1 MLTKQVKKIK
11 VIQTDDRR
19 EFETLFNR
27 ATEELSEKGT
37 EFETDIQQFTGTH
50 CAYILYTEIKH
61 EFNLVSDEFHAQ
73 GIHYLCG
80 QCPLHDPQE
89 DGRQKKVYC
98 KYADCGMTDVRHEV
112 CELFYKKVKQGE
124 IKPLY

>member
-1 MLTKQVKKIK
+1 MLTKTLKKIK
-11 VIQTDDRR
+11 VIQTDDRQL
-19 EFETLFNR
+19 FETLFNR

-37 EFETDIQQFTGTH
+37 EFETDIQPFTGTH
-50 CAYILYTEIKH
+50 CAYILYTEIKR
-61 EFNLVSDEFHAQ
+61 EFNLVSDEFHEQ

-80 QCPLHDPQE
+80 QCSLHDPQE
-89 DGRQKKVYC
+89 DGRQKRVYC

-112 CELFYKKVKQGE
+112 CEMFYKKVKQGE

>member
-1 MLTKQVKKIK
+1 MLTKTLKKIK
-11 VIQTDDRR
+11 VIQTDNWQ
-19 EFETLFNR
+19 EFETLFNK

-37 EFETDIQQFTGTH
+37 EFETDIQPFTGTH
-50 CAYILYTEIKH
+50 CAYIFYTEIKR

-80 QCPLHDPQE
+80 QCSLHDPQE

-112 CELFYKKVKQGE
+112 CEMFYKKVKQGE
-124 IKPLY
+124 IKPIY